1 MSWTEI
7 DRSDQDR
14 TVILEVPAYYFFGRY
29 SLDFLTVLLKNAFQV
44 GRVEGVERSREF
56 FKSRTGDGTPNST
69 IHIISRE
76 LDGLTKGGP
85 KEKISELKLT
95 GGTCR
100 YDQDRSAWLF
110 YQNLIVHPAFP
121 RERHGPGRVPPNPPF
136 ATAGTV
142 PFNAQIIMPQDSRRF
157 RAET

>member
-1 MSWTEI
+1 MMLCGA
-7 DRSDQDR
+7 RCGNRR
-14 TVILEVPAYYFFGRY
+14 TRFNTTADSGTIIEPLRWPAPTQTTLSGDPGPLQGEPGFAFAPNVMLEVPAYYFFGRY

-44 GRVEGVERSREF
+44 GRAEGVERSREF

-100 YDQDRSAWLF
+100 YDQNRSAW
-110 YQNLIVHPAFP
+110 
-121 RERHGPGRVPPNPPF
+121 
-136 ATAGTV
+136 
-142 PFNAQIIMPQDSRRF
+142 
-157 RAET
+157 